1 MLAKIKGCYNKSMKL
16 NFTEIQEDK
25 RTDLSLDFFKVKSD
39 WIVLFTLIIVGAFL
53 GYMISLFKPP
63 VYEAT
68 ASVTANIELNVDG
81 SINEFMLD
89 SQINHIGEL
98 FYSPKVI
105 QKLIENEAKKGLS
118 LDLETLKQIATIER
132 RLLNT
137 LVKIRHTDANIAAQI
152 ASDWVEILY
161 NTLEDAY
168 PIALESS
175 TAKQTLFL
183 LEKCAGL
190 NEDHKN
196 KKTPSPNL
204 DTFCES
210 MTKEQYDLALTAAK
224 ESILMNTNGSMGLS
238 QYLNLSHFQFAET
251 PSKPISFHHGSMAF
265 SGSVLGLLS
274 AIIVLLLRKKRD

>member
-1 MLAKIKGCYNKSMKL
+1 MKL

-105 QKLIENEAKKGLS
+105 QKLIENEAIKGLS

-204 DTFCES
+204 DTFCEGI
-210 MTKEQYDLALTAAK
+210 TKEHCDLALTAEK
-224 ESILMNTNGSMGLS
+224 ESILMNTNGS
-238 QYLNLSHFQFAET
+238 
-251 PSKPISFHHGSMAF
+251 I
-265 SGSVLGLLS
+265 VLG
-274 AIIVLLLRKKRD
+274 